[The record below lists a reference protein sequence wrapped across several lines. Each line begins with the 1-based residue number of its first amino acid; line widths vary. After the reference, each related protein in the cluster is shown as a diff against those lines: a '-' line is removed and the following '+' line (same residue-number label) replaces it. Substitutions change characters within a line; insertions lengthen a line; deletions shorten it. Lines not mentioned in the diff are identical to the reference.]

1 MAGTISFGGVGSGM
15 DTEGIVQGLV
25 SASQGTLNALKSRAT
40 ATNSAVSSLSNIS
53 SLLSNLKK
61 AADGLAT
68 VRDVGSYKASSSS
81 TAIAVSANGTALP
94 SAYKIDVVSLAQE
107 QRTYTKTFSSTTT
120 AAGQA
125 GTLGI
130 QVGSGEVKNVTL
142 DANDTLDQIAGK
154 INASGA
160 RVSAS
165 VFYDGTNYRLQVRGL
180 DSGSAN
186 AVTFTEGAGVNLG
199 VNAAGA
205 RFQEAKDA
213 EIKIDDIK
221 VTSATN
227 QITGAIQ
234 GVTLALAEKPTGP
247 VTIKVESDPKGLETK
262 LKAVVD
268 AYNAVVS
275 KIQEVAGH
283 GTTKGTSEVLSG
295 DSGLR
300 AVTTRMSNAI
310 LSQVGGTGTYKTL
323 ASIGVSLGKDGR
335 MSLDATKLDKALNTD
350 ATGVATVL
358 AGPDTGDG
366 AMDVLSD
373 IIGGFSATGSGVLT
387 LRKEA
392 LESRA
397 KLLNTRA
404 TREQDRLDKYAENL
418 RKQFTQMDTTVA
430 GYNAQLSYLNRF

>member
-1 MAGTISFGGVGSGM
+1 MAGTISFGGIGSGM

-25 SASQGTLNALKSRAT
+25 SASQGTLNSLKSRAS

-68 VRDVGSYKASSSS
+68 VRDVGSYKASSSH
-81 TAIAVSANGTALP
+81 TGIAVSANGTALP
-94 SAYKIDVVSLAQE
+94 SAYKVEVVSLAQE
-107 QRTYTKTFSSTTT
+107 QRNYTKTFGSTTT
-120 AAGQA
+120 PAGQA

-130 QVGSGEVKNVTL
+130 KVGSAEVKNVTL
-142 DANDTLDQIAGK
+142 NAGDTLDQVAGK

-165 VFYDGTNYRLQVRGL
+165 VFYDGTTYRLQIRGL
-180 DSGSAN
+180 DSGAAN
-186 AVTFTEGAGVNLG
+186 AVAFTEGTGVDLG
-199 VNAAGA
+199 LTADP
-205 RFQEAKDA
+205 FQKAEDA
-213 EIKIDDIK
+213 EVKIDDIK

-234 GVTLALAEKPTGP
+234 GVTLALAEKPTGA

-275 KIQEVAGH
+275 KIQDVAGH
-283 GTTKGTSEVLSG
+283 GTTKGSSEVLSG

-300 AVTTRMSNAI
+300 TVTTRMSHAI
-310 LSQVGGTGTYKTL
+310 LSQVSGGGTYKTL
-323 ASIGVSLGKDGR
+323 ASIGVSLGKDGK
-335 MSLDATKLDKALNTD
+335 MSLDAAKLDKALSAD
-350 ATGVATVL
+350 PAGVATVL
-358 AGPDTGDG
+358 AGPDSGDG

-373 IIGGFSATGSGVLT
+373 IIEGFSATGSGVLS

-392 LESRA
+392 LEGRA
-397 KLLNTRA
+397 KQLTTRA
-404 TREQDRLDKYAENL
+404 DREQGRLDKYADAL